1 MVVIYNLL
9 KDHTVKEIS
18 FADWNSPPID
28 EHVDNDE
35 VNHPS
40 VNEVDEDGR
49 EINKIFEPRV
59 EHQVKIVYVKE
70 TLEFMNEVLFGPRLE
85 MVFGHRAVFGLWP
98 SSPLVGDGLAGS
110 NETDKLALLEFK
122 ARITSDPF
130 GIMTSWN
137 ETIHF
142 CHWYGVTCGHRH
154 KRITM
159 LKLRSLKL
167 GGSISPHVGNLSF
180 LRVFSLIN
188 NSFRHQ
194 IPPEIGRMRRL
205 QRLVLQN
212 NSLSGEIPA
221 NLSGCSKLNRIYVG
235 FNSLEGSIPKELG
248 TLSKLKEFVIDFN
261 NFRGRIPFSF
271 ANLSSLEVIA
281 TLFNNFGG
289 SIPDIFGRLTNLYF
303 LGLDE
308 NEFSGMFPS
317 SVFNLSSLET
327 FAAVENKLHGTF
339 PSNLGIAYPRLQ
351 TFAIGLNQFSG
362 TIPVSISNASNLF
375 ELGLGSNQLHGEVP
389 SLKNLHK
396 LGRFNL
402 AYNHLVSGGI
412 GDDLSFLCDLT
423 NATLLQSLYIHSNK
437 FRGTLPQCI
446 ANLSSSLV
454 SFSIA
459 ENDIFGTIPNGMEN
473 LHNLESLMIFSNQF
487 AGPIP
492 PKIGKL
498 PKLYQVG
505 MAMNSLSGNV
515 PSSFGNLS
523 RLTNLYLEDNNLQGS
538 IPSSL
543 AECHN
548 LEILSLSRNNLSGT
562 ISPEVIGGLSSS
574 YIFVDLS
581 RNHFTGFVPKEVGHL
596 INLEHFDVSG
606 NMLSGE
612 IPASLGSCKII
623 QYLDMQEN
631 FFQGTIPSDMSSLRG
646 IEFLSLAR
654 NNLSGTIPK
663 FLEQFT
669 FLQSLNLSYNNLEGV
684 IPTKGV
690 FQNATATSV
699 QGNTKLC
706 GGIPE
711 FKLPKCK
718 FRHSSKRGLS
728 LTLKLIISLLCG
740 LSGVTFSLAFL
751 YVCCFQRVKKEHPS
765 SDSEI
770 FPKMSYQSLL
780 KATDGFSSANLIGT
794 GSFGSVYKGL
804 LDQGETIIAIKVLN
818 LFAHGASKSFTAEC
832 EALKNIRHRNLVK
845 VLSTCSGSDYR
856 GCDFKAL
863 IYEYMVNGSLDE
875 WLHPTQTSIE
885 TNERPQSLTFSQRLN
900 IAMDVAMALD
910 YLHHQCHVP
919 IVHCDLKPS
928 NVLLNDDMIGHVGDF
943 GLARFLPKTP
953 EDGFGNQSSS
963 IEVKGTIGYTPPEY
977 GMGHEVWTQGDVY
990 SYGILLLEMFTG
1002 KRPTSDLFQG
1012 TSNLHNFVK
1021 AALPKHVVEIVDPVL
1036 VQEKEEGETSA
1047 DQCFTKASTKIHIKF
1062 EEGLISILEIGLAC
1076 SAELPR
1082 ERLDITDAVAE
1093 MCRIRNKLRSDKM
1106 LD

>member
-1 MVVIYNLL
+1 M
-9 KDHTVKEIS
+9 ER
-18 FADWNSPPID
+18 
-28 EHVDNDE
+28 
-35 VNHPS
+35 NHP
-40 VNEVDEDGR
+40 
-49 EINKIFEPRV
+49 
-59 EHQVKIVYVKE
+59 
-70 TLEFMNEVLFGPRLE
+70 LL
-85 MVFGHRAVFGLWP
+85 
-98 SSPLVGDGLAGS
+98 PL
-110 NETDKLALLEFK
+110 
-122 ARITSDPF
+122 
-130 GIMTSWN
+130 
-137 ETIHF
+137 
-142 CHWYGVTCGHRH
+142 
-154 KRITM
+154 RITM

-180 LRVFSLIN
+180 LRVFSLRN

-194 IPPEIGRMRRL
+194 IPPEIGRLRKL
-205 QRLVLQN
+205 QHLVLQN

-221 NLSGCSKLNRIYVG
+221 NLSGCSELNRIYVG

-248 TLSKLKEFVIDFN
+248 TLSKLKEFDIDLN
-261 NFRGRIPFSF
+261 NLRGRIPFSF
-271 ANLSSLEVIA
+271 ANLSSLEVIG
-281 TLFNNFGG
+281 TLFNNLGG

-339 PSNLGIAYPRLQ
+339 PSNLGIANPRLR
-351 TFAIGLNQFSG
+351 TFAIDLNQFSG

-375 ELGLGSNQLHGEVP
+375 ELALGSNQLHGEVP

-396 LGRFNL
+396 LGRFDL
-402 AYNHLVSGGI
+402 ACNHLVSGGI
-412 GDDLSFLCDLT
+412 GDDLRFLCDLT

-454 SFSIA
+454 SFVIA

-473 LHNLESLMIFSNQF
+473 MHNLESLMMFSNQF

-492 PKIGKL
+492 PEIGKL

-505 MAMNSLSGNV
+505 MAMNHLSGNV

-523 RLTNLYLEDNNLQGS
+523 QLTNLYLQDNNLQGS

-543 AECHN
+543 AGCHY
-548 LEILSLSRNNLSGT
+548 LEILSLGRNNLRGT

-581 RNHFTGFVPKEVGHL
+581 RNHLTGFVPKEVGHL

-612 IPASLGSCKII
+612 IPVSLGSCKTI

-631 FFQGTIPSDMSSLRG
+631 FFQGTIPSDMSSLR
-646 IEFLSLAR
+646 
-654 NNLSGTIPK
+654 
-663 FLEQFT
+663 
-669 FLQSLNLSYNNLEGV
+669 V
-684 IPTKGV
+684 VPTEGV

-711 FKLPKCK
+711 FKLPKCE

-728 LTLKLIISLLCG
+728 LTLKLVISLLCG
-740 LSGVTFSLAFL
+740 LSGVPFSLAFL

-765 SDSEI
+765 SDSET

-804 LDQGETIIAIKVLN
+804 LDQGETTIAIKVLN
-818 LFAHGASKSFTAEC
+818 LITHGASKSFTAEC

-845 VLSTCSGSDYR
+845 VLSACSGCDYR

-875 WLHPTQTSIE
+875 WLHPTQTNIE
-885 TNERPQSLTFSQRLN
+885 TNERPRSLTFSRRLN
-900 IAMDVAMALD
+900 IAIDVAMAMD

-928 NVLLNDDMIGHVGDF
+928 NVLLDGDMIGHVGDF
-943 GLARFLPKTP
+943 GLARFLPRTR

-1002 KRPTSDLFQG
+1002 MRPTSDMFQG

-1021 AALPKHVVEIVDPVL
+1021 AALPEQVVEIVDPVL

-1047 DQCFTKASTKIHIKF
+1047 YQCFTKASTKIHIKI
-1062 EEGLISILEIGLAC
+1062 EESLISILEIGLAC

-1082 ERLDITDAVAE
+1082 ERLDVTDVVAE